1 MFLDAEEKVY
11 DRPFMLIEDGVLKKY
26 IADED
31 GIVTIPECVETIASG
46 VFSWEGMPEDQFD
59 YWESENEQMLDRIHI
74 PATVKAIE
82 PGAFLGTFYLQ
93 DFSIDPNCPAAELID
108 GILYSRDKKRVIFAT
123 KGMRDIPEIKLP
135 STVKVID
142 DYAFMGRFFDKL
154 VLPDSVERI
163 GVGAFAY
170 GGFDSVTIP
179 DSVKEIGE
187 DAFVGCRFDYDSI
200 QIGENSTV
208 LKKDE
213 FGLYAENGELL
224 LAVFYTA
231 EECIDV
237 PAGVKAISGTA
248 FGGLRPHEVT
258 IPEGVLVLRDSLFFW
273 HSRLEKVV
281 LPDSLIGIGTDVFT
295 GCENLTEI
303 RMSTNLEEIHPYA
316 FNGCNKLETLHLPAT
331 VKSIG
336 KNAFMSCDK
345 LTIHAPQGSY
355 AITYAKEN
363 GIAYKEV

>member
-11 DRPFMLIEDGVLKKY
+11 DRPFMLIENGVLKKY

-46 VFSWEGMPEDQFD
+46 VFSWDGMPEDQFD

-187 DAFVGCRFDYDSI
+187 DALWVVDLTTIAFRSEKIAPSLKRMNLGFMQKMVNCSWRSSI
-200 QIGENSTV
+200 PQKSV
-208 LKKDE
+208 LM
-213 FGLYAENGELL
+213 F
-224 LAVFYTA
+224 
-231 EECIDV
+231 
-237 PAGVKAISGTA
+237 P
-248 FGGLRPHEVT
+248 
-258 IPEGVLVLRDSLFFW
+258 LV
-273 HSRLEKVV
+273 
-281 LPDSLIGIGTDVFT
+281 
-295 GCENLTEI
+295 
-303 RMSTNLEEIHPYA
+303 
-316 FNGCNKLETLHLPAT
+316 
-331 VKSIG
+331 
-336 KNAFMSCDK
+336 
-345 LTIHAPQGSY
+345 
-355 AITYAKEN
+355 
-363 GIAYKEV
+363 